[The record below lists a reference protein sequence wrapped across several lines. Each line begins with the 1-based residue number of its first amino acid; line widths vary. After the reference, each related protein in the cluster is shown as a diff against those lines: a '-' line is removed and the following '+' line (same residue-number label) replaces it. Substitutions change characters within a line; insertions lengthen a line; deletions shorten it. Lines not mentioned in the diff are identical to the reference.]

1 MAGRIVERLI
11 GLPRGYRSE
20 EAASF
25 LAQFDALSGS
35 LWQDLAGITA
45 AELAWQPRRGTNTVG
60 MLLAHL
66 SIVEVYWILR
76 ATSGYTDAALSA
88 VLGIGVDDDGMPV
101 PADGGPPATLKGWT
115 LADYRALER
124 KARAFARRRARAL
137 APADLERKF
146 RADRRNGE
154 RRRYNVRWTLYHLLE
169 HYAGHYGQILLLRH
183 LYRERRRRP

>member
-1 MAGRIVERLI
+1 MPGKIVERSI
-11 GLPRGYRSE
+11 RLPRGYKSV

-45 AELAWQPRRGTNTVG
+45 AELAWQPRRGTNTIG
-60 MLLAHL
+60 MLLSHMA
-66 SIVEVYWILR
+66 IVEVYWMLR
-76 ATSGYTDAALSA
+76 ATSGYTDAALRR

-101 PADGGPPATLKGWT
+101 PAGGGPPATLKGWK
-115 LADYRALER
+115 LADFRALEE

-137 APADLERKF
+137 TPADLDRKF

-169 HYAGHYGQILLLRH
+169 HYAGHYGQVLLLRH
-183 LYRERRRRP
+183 LYRERPRKG